1 MLDDKQT
8 KFIDNYI
15 QSYAVEMSAIKAGYP
30 KDDALKI
37 GLDLLSNS
45 TIKQAIEERENALNQ
60 DAKSLKMNKEKLLR
74 TMYFLYSQSVKD
86 RQITQAVNILEKIA
100 TWSGVNPDE
109 VQLDPV
115 QLIINN
121 LDENEI

>member
-1 MLDDKQT
+1 MLDDKQI

-30 KDDALKI
+30 KEDALKI

-45 TIKQAIEERENALNQ
+45 TIKEAIEEREKNLNQ
-60 DAKSLKMNKEKLLR
+60 NVQCLKMNKEKLLR

-121 LDENEI
+121 LDETKI

>member
-30 KDDALKI
+30 KEDALKI

-121 LDENEI
+121 LDETKI

>member
-30 KDDALKI
+30 KEDALKI

-121 LDENEI
+121 LDENKI

>member
-1 MLDDKQT
+1 MLDDKQI

-121 LDENEI
+121 LDEIKI

>member
-1 MLDDKQT
+1 MLDDKQI

>member
-1 MLDDKQT
+1 MLDDKQI

-30 KDDALKI
+30 KDNALKI

-121 LDENEI
+121 LDETKI

>member
-1 MLDDKQT
+1 MLDDKQI

-45 TIKQAIEERENALNQ
+45 IIKEAIEEREKNLNQ
-60 DAKSLKMNKEKLLR
+60 NAQNLKMNKEKLLR

-121 LDENEI
+121 LDETKI

>member
-1 MLDDKQT
+1 MLDDKQI

-45 TIKQAIEERENALNQ
+45 TIKEAIEEREKNLNQ
-60 DAKSLKMNKEKLLR
+60 NTQSLKMNKEKLLR

-121 LDENEI
+121 LDETKI

>member
-1 MLDDKQT
+1 MLDDKQI

-45 TIKQAIEERENALNQ
+45 TIKEAIEEREKNLNQ
-60 DAKSLKMNKEKLLR
+60 NAQSLKMNKEKLLR

-121 LDENEI
+121 LDETNI

>member
-1 MLDDKQT
+1 MLDDKQI

-15 QSYAVEMSAIKAGYP
+15 QSYAVEISAIKAGYP

-45 TIKQAIEERENALNQ
+45 TIKEAIEEREKNLNQ
-60 DAKSLKMNKEKLLR
+60 NAQSLKMNKEKLLR

-86 RQITQAVNILEKIA
+86 RQIAQAVNILEKIA

-121 LDENEI
+121 LDETKI

>member
-1 MLDDKQT
+1 MLDDKQI

-45 TIKQAIEERENALNQ
+45 TIKEAIEEREKNLNQ
-60 DAKSLKMNKEKLLR
+60 NTQSLKMNKEKLLR

-121 LDENEI
+121 LDETRI

>member
-1 MLDDKQT
+1 MLDDKQI

-45 TIKQAIEERENALNQ
+45 TIKEAIEERERNLNQ
-60 DAKSLKMNKEKLLR
+60 NAQSLKMNKEKLLR

-121 LDENEI
+121 LDETKI

>member
-1 MLDDKQT
+1 MLDDKQI
-8 KFIDNYI
+8 KFIDYYI

-45 TIKQAIEERENALNQ
+45 TIKEAIEEREKNLNQ
-60 DAKSLKMNKEKLLR
+60 NAQSLKMNKEKLLR

-109 VQLDPV
+109 LQLDPV

-121 LDENEI
+121 LDETKI

>member
-1 MLDDKQT
+1 MLDDKQI

-30 KDDALKI
+30 KEDALKI

-45 TIKQAIEERENALNQ
+45 TIKEAIEEREKNLNQ
-60 DAKSLKMNKEKLLR
+60 NAQSLKMNKEKLLR

-121 LDENEI
+121 LDETKI

>member
-1 MLDDKQT
+1 MLDDKQI
-8 KFIDNYI
+8 KFIDYYI

-45 TIKQAIEERENALNQ
+45 TIKEAIEEREKNLNQ
-60 DAKSLKMNKEKLLR
+60 NTQSLKMNKEKLLR

-100 TWSGVNPDE
+100 TWSGVNPDGL
-109 VQLDPV
+109 QLDPV

-121 LDENEI
+121 LDETKI

>member
-30 KDDALKI
+30 KEDALKI

-60 DAKSLKMNKEKLLR
+60 DAKSLKMNKEKFLR

-121 LDENEI
+121 LDETQI

>member
-1 MLDDKQT
+1 MLDGKQI

-45 TIKQAIEERENALNQ
+45 TIKEAIEEREKNLNQ
-60 DAKSLKMNKEKLLR
+60 NAQCLKMNKEKLLR

-121 LDENEI
+121 LDETKI

>member
-1 MLDDKQT
+1 MLDDKQI

-30 KDDALKI
+30 KEDALKI

-45 TIKQAIEERENALNQ
+45 TIKEAIEEREKNLNQ
-60 DAKSLKMNKEKLLR
+60 NTQSLKMNKEKLLR

-121 LDENEI
+121 LDETKI

>member
-121 LDENEI
+121 LDENKI

>member
-1 MLDDKQT
+1 MLDDKQI

-121 LDENEI
+121 LDENKI

>member
-1 MLDDKQT
+1 MLDDKQI
-8 KFIDNYI
+8 KFIDYYI

-45 TIKQAIEERENALNQ
+45 TIKEAIEEREKNLNQ
-60 DAKSLKMNKEKLLR
+60 NAQSLKMNKEKLLR

-121 LDENEI
+121 LDDTKI

>member
-1 MLDDKQT
+1 MLDDKQI

-45 TIKQAIEERENALNQ
+45 TIKEAIEEREKNLNQ
-60 DAKSLKMNKEKLLR
+60 NSQCLKMNKEKLLR

-121 LDENEI
+121 LDETKI

>member
-30 KDDALKI
+30 KEDALKI

-45 TIKQAIEERENALNQ
+45 TIKQAIKERENALNQ

-100 TWSGVNPDE
+100 AWSGVNPDE

-121 LDENEI
+121 LDENKI

>member
-1 MLDDKQT
+1 MLDDKQI

-45 TIKQAIEERENALNQ
+45 TIKEAIEERENALNQ

-121 LDENEI
+121 LDENKI

>member
-1 MLDDKQT
+1 MLDDKQI

-30 KDDALKI
+30 KEDALKI

-109 VQLDPV
+109 VQLEPV

-121 LDENEI
+121 LDENKI

>member
-30 KDDALKI
+30 KEDALKI

-60 DAKSLKMNKEKLLR
+60 DAKSLKMNQEKLLR

-109 VQLDPV
+109 VQLEPV

-121 LDENEI
+121 LDENKI

>member
-1 MLDDKQT
+1 MLDDKQI

-45 TIKQAIEERENALNQ
+45 MIKEAIEEREKNLNQ
-60 DAKSLKMNKEKLLR
+60 NAQSLKMNKEKFLR

-121 LDENEI
+121 LDETKI

>member
-1 MLDDKQT
+1 MLDDKQI
-8 KFIDNYI
+8 KFIDYYI

-45 TIKQAIEERENALNQ
+45 TIKEAIEEREKNLNQ
-60 DAKSLKMNKEKLLR
+60 NTQSLKMNKEKLLR

-121 LDENEI
+121 LDETKI

>member
-30 KDDALKI
+30 KEEALKI

-121 LDENEI
+121 LDENKI

>member
-1 MLDDKQT
+1 MLDDKQI

-30 KDDALKI
+30 KEDALKI

-86 RQITQAVNILEKIA
+86 RQIPQAVNILEKIA

-121 LDENEI
+121 LDENKI

>member
-45 TIKQAIEERENALNQ
+45 TIKEAIEEREKALNQ
-60 DAKSLKMNKEKLLR
+60 NSQSLKMNKEKLLR

-121 LDENEI
+121 LDETKI

>member
-1 MLDDKQT
+1 MLDDKQI

-30 KDDALKI
+30 KEDALKI

-121 LDENEI
+121 LDENKI

>member
-121 LDENEI
+121 LEETKI

>member
-1 MLDDKQT
+1 MLDDKQI
-8 KFIDNYI
+8 KFIDYYI

-45 TIKQAIEERENALNQ
+45 TIKEAIEEREKNLNQ
-60 DAKSLKMNKEKLLR
+60 NAQSLKMNKEKLLR

-121 LDENEI
+121 LDETKI

>member
-15 QSYAVEMSAIKAGYP
+15 QSYAIEMSAIKAGYP

-45 TIKQAIEERENALNQ
+45 TIKEAIEEREKALNQ
-60 DAKSLKMNKEKLLR
+60 NSQSLKMNKEKLLR

-121 LDENEI
+121 LDETKI

>member
-30 KDDALKI
+30 KEDALKI

-45 TIKQAIEERENALNQ
+45 TIKEAIEEREKALNQ
-60 DAKSLKMNKEKLLR
+60 NSQSLKMNKEKLLR

-121 LDENEI
+121 LDETKI

>member
-1 MLDDKQT
+1 MLDDKQI

-100 TWSGVNPDE
+100 AWSGVNPDE

-121 LDENEI
+121 LDENKI

>member
-1 MLDDKQT
+1 MLDDKQI

-45 TIKQAIEERENALNQ
+45 TIKEAIEERENALNQ

-121 LDENEI
+121 LDETKI

>member
-1 MLDDKQT
+1 MLDDKQI

-45 TIKQAIEERENALNQ
+45 TIKEAIEEREKNLNQ
-60 DAKSLKMNKEKLLR
+60 NAQSLKMNKEKLLR

-121 LDENEI
+121 LDETKI